1 MLELINVSSG
11 YDGQDTIR
19 DVSLTFQP
27 GRIYT
32 VVGRNGC
39 GKSTLLKTCA
49 GLLRPSGGSIL
60 LDERELGSYAPVERA
75 RRISY
80 LSQSRN
86 TPGISVERL
95 VEHGRYPRLASPRR
109 LNAED
114 RMAVENA
121 MEIMQV
127 TNLRHKNMHELSG
140 GEQQR
145 VYLAMQLSQDA
156 SVLLLDE
163 PTTYMD
169 IDYQLSLLDLLHQL
183 RESGKTIILVLHD
196 LQQALNVSDGIIVM
210 DNGSI
215 VSAASP
221 DATLSGGVLERT
233 FHVWIDTAGN
243 PTKGYVLNME
253 KLRR

>member
-1 MLELINVSSG
+1 MLELIKVASG
-11 YDGQDTIR
+11 YDGQDMVR
-19 DVSLTFQP
+19 EVSLSFQP

-49 GLLRPSGGSIL
+49 GLLPPRKGSIL
-60 LDERELGSYAPVERA
+60 LEGQALDSYAPVERA

-95 VEHGRYPRLASPRR
+95 VEHGRYPRMAPPRR

-114 RMAVENA
+114 RRAIENA

-127 TNLRHKNMHELSG
+127 TGLCHKNMQELSG

-145 VYLAMQLSQDA
+145 VYLAMQLAQD
-156 SVLLLDE
+156 SPVMLLDE

-169 IDYQLSLLDLLHQL
+169 IDYQLSLLELLHQL
-183 RESGKTIILVLHD
+183 RKREKTMVLVLHD
-196 LQQALNVSDGIIVM
+196 LQQAMNVSDEIIVM
-210 DNGSI
+210 ENGRI

-221 DATLSGGVLERT
+221 ADTLREGVLERV
-233 FHVWIDTAGN
+233 FRVRLGTAGD
-243 PTKGYVLNME
+243 PAKGYVLNLE
-253 KLRR
+253 KPCL

>member
-11 YDGQDTIR
+11 YDGQNTIR
-19 DVSLTFQP
+19 DISLSFQP
-27 GRIYT
+27 GKIYT
-32 VVGRNGC
+32 IVGRNGC

-49 GLLRPSGGSIL
+49 GLLQPGGGSIL
-60 LDERELGSYAPVERA
+60 LDGQSLGSYAPVERA

-114 RMAVENA
+114 RMAIENA
-121 MEIMQV
+121 MEIMQI
-127 TNLRHKNMHELSG
+127 THLRHKNMHELSG

-156 SVLLLDE
+156 PVLLLDE

-169 IDYQLSLLDLLHQL
+169 IDYQLSLLDLLRQL
-183 RESGKTIILVLHD
+183 KVRGKTVILVLHD

-210 DNGSI
+210 ENGAV

-221 DATLSGGVLERT
+221 DATLCGGVLERT
-233 FHVWIDTAGN
+233 FHVRLGTTGN
-243 PTKGYVLNME
+243 PAKGYVLNME